1 MSGPARAAIY
11 HLVPVSEFRAGVKRG
26 LYTPSRFAQDGFVHC
41 ADRGSVL
48 AVAADYFA
56 DATEPVLLL
65 EIDPE
70 RLAAPVVRE
79 AAAPIPGGGGS
90 HLAGA
95 ALFPHVYGPIALAA
109 IAGVAPLVK
118 RGGAFTWPDRF
129 APVREVLGRGAVR

>member
-1 MSGPARAAIY
+1 MAPAAERIF
-11 HLVPVSEFRAGVKRG
+11 HLALLSEFRAGVRDG
-26 LYTPSRFAQDGFVHC
+26 AYAPRRLVEDGFVHC

-56 DATEPVLLL
+56 DASEPVLLL

-70 RLAAPVVRE
+70 RLGAPVVRE

-90 HLAGA
+90 HLEGA
-95 ALFPHVYGPIALAA
+95 ALFPHVYGSIALAA